1 MEYNEWSRINDVG
14 ILLELEILQK
24 RRILIF
30 NKIYEIKNCIIINY

>member
-30 NKIYEIKNCIIINY
+30 NKIYEIKICIIINY